1 VSQLKGK
8 DEKGQQFEQALPLLE
23 EKKKIKMVPVVIL
36 GRRMTPRKN
45 KPVPQ
50 VLIRWYT
57 LPDFDATWEDYEDMR
72 MQFPE
77 FVAEDSSNVKGE
89 LAVEGEECK
98 LAERKMK

>member
-1 VSQLKGK
+1 
-8 DEKGQQFEQALPLLE
+8 
-23 EKKKIKMVPVVIL
+23 
-36 GRRMTPRKN
+36 
-45 KPVPQ
+45 

-57 LPDFDATWEDYEDMR
+57 LPDFDATWEDYGDMR